1 MKRLLFSLFI
11 LACSFSTVAQIKTI
25 VPPKI
30 KLADSRDKVYRCIF
44 ANGNVLQI
52 DKSFWNL
59 KASKNNLNFYLF
71 DSNGKPIKE
80 SLFTM
85 DTAPFDG
92 GLVENIQ
99 YFNNMVYLATY
110 RKDDGKGYRFYSIDD
125 KLNITLLADYGS
137 GYSLYGDEN
146 VSIVSPDGN
155 IILIGYSLFDKNMSY
170 LGNCKTFG
178 PEEWES
184 IESTREQQRYIDNEG
199 NIFFSSIYTPKE
211 GKVNRFKGTKEAGW
225 VVCKRNFKTGELLG
239 FDIVPYY
246 KGTTPQEKSVFV
258 GNDGT
263 HVYALIQGHTLVVL
277 NEKTFELEKVIE
289 IDWSALPKASD
300 VKNLDQMLASNIKYV
315 PNHGFLLT
323 LSEYKVLSG
332 SGYQELRKYGLSNLV
347 LINSEG
353 KFSDITTIGSGGSE
367 GDNTYDHLEGMTD
380 IRDGQLEFYCV
391 KTQTNMD
398 ILASGEYATSSNIEK
413 NGTKT
418 SKVFQVK
425 KDLASGKITY
435 KEIVGVPLSGYSSYN
450 GHFNETHG
458 VLRGWDNGNID
469 HCFFKR

>member
-1 MKRLLFSLFI
+1 MKRVLFLLFI
-11 LACSFSTVAQIKTI
+11 LASSFSTIAQIKSI

-30 KLADSRDKVYRCIF
+30 KLSDSRDRVYRCIF

-71 DSNGKPIKE
+71 DASGKQIKE

-85 DTAPFDG
+85 ATAPFDG
-92 GLVENIQ
+92 GIVENIQ
-99 YFNNMVYLATY
+99 FYNNTVYLSTY
-110 RKDDGKGYRFYSIDD
+110 SKDDDRGYRLYSIDD
-125 KLNITLLADYGS
+125 KLNITMLADYS
-137 GYSLYGDEN
+137 AGYALYGDEN

-155 IILIGYSLFDKNMSY
+155 MILIGSSLFDKNMSY
-170 LGNCKTFG
+170 LGNCKAFG

-184 IESTREQQRYIDNEG
+184 MESTREQQRYIDNEG
-199 NIFFSSIYTPKE
+199 NLFFSSIYTPKE
-211 GKVNRFKGTKEAGW
+211 GKVNRFKGTKEVGW

-239 FDIVPYY
+239 LDIVPYY
-246 KGTTPQEKSVFV
+246 KGTTPQEKSVSI

-289 IDWSALPKASD
+289 IDWSVLPKATD
-300 VKNLDQMLASNIKYV
+300 VNNLDQMIASNIKYV

-323 LSEYKVLSG
+323 LREYKVLSG
-332 SGYQELRKYGLSNLV
+332 SGYQELRKYGLTNLV
-347 LINSEG
+347 LIDSEG
-353 KFSDITTIGSGGSE
+353 KFADITTISSGSGE
-367 GDNTYDHLEGMTD
+367 GDNDYDQLEWMTD

-391 KTQTNMD
+391 KTQANMD
-398 ILASGEYATSSNIEK
+398 ILASGDFATSSKIEK
-413 NGTKT
+413 NGAKT

-425 KDLASGKITY
+425 KDLTSGKIAY

-450 GHFNETHG
+450 GHFNESHG
-458 VLRGWDNGNID
+458 VLRAWDNGRID
-469 HCFFKR
+469 HVFFKR

>member
-11 LACSFSTVAQIKTI
+11 LASSFSIVAQIKTI

-71 DSNGKPIKE
+71 DSSGKLIKE

-92 GLVENIQ
+92 GYVPNVQ
-99 YFNNMVYLATY
+99 FYNNTAYMATLS
-110 RKDDGKGYRFYSIDD
+110 RDDDKGYRLYSIDD
-125 KLNITLLADYGS
+125 KLNISMLADYSAGH
-137 GYSLYGDEN
+137 SLNGDES

-155 IILIGYSLFDKNMSY
+155 IILIGSSLFDRNMNF
-170 LGNCKTFG
+170 LGKGETFG

-184 IESTREQQRYIDNEG
+184 IESIREQQRYIDNEG

-353 KFSDITTIGSGGSE
+353 KFSDITTIGSGASE
-367 GDNTYDHLEGMTD
+367 GDNTYDHLEGMSD

-391 KTQTNMD
+391 KTQANMD
-398 ILASGEYATSSNIEK
+398 ILASGDYATSSNIEK

-425 KDLASGKITY
+425 KDLATGKMTY

-450 GHFNETHG
+450 GHFNESHG
-458 VLRGWDNGNID
+458 VLRGWDNGQID